1 MTFYFERLV
10 DFVGAHPQLSFL
22 AVFLLA
28 LSEAVPVIGTVV
40 PGSTLILAIS
50 ALATAAGITPWGLLV
65 AAVVG
70 AIAGDGFSFWLGH
83 RYHRQILRG
92 WPLNRF
98 PWLIERSTQ
107 LIRKYGIASV
117 FLARFTAVVRAFV
130 PLLAGVLRMS
140 SGHFYVANILSALVW
155 AAIHIFPGVLV
166 GLAIAFGGAH
176 APELSIAAV
185 GVLILAW
192 IAWRM
197 IERKTASIV
206 DRSGNHDSTGSGAS
220 ESGPRPIAHQTAP
233 EAARPASP
241 GDPASDAPTQR
252 AKTFGTP
259 SDSARL
265 LSSPQNPSGDPR

>member
-1 MTFYFERLV
+1 MTFYFDSLV

-50 ALATAAGITPWGLLV
+50 AFATTAGITPWGLLV

-83 RYHRQILRG
+83 RYRRQILKG

-98 PWLIERSTQ
+98 PSLIERSAQ

-130 PLLAGVLRMS
+130 PLLAGILRMS
-140 SGHFYVANILSALVW
+140 SRHFYVANILSALVW
-155 AAIHIFPGVLV
+155 APMHIFPGVLV

-176 APELSIAAV
+176 APELSFAAI
-185 GVLILAW
+185 GALILAW
-192 IAWRM
+192 IAWSM
-197 IERKTASIV
+197 IKRKTASII
-206 DRSGNHDSTGSGAS
+206 DRSGNQDAPGSGTR
-220 ESGPRPIAHQTAP
+220 ESAPRPIAHQIAP
-233 EAARPASP
+233 DGARLEGP
-241 GDPASDAPTQR
+241 GDSASDPLRQR
-252 AKTFGTP
+252 AKACRTHR
-259 SDSARL
+259 DSAPL
-265 LSSPQNPSGDPR
+265 LFSLQNRSGDQR